1 MDGRKPRFY
10 IWKNWGYRVET
21 IQFLVFGITNLLSF
35 GVNFLCAEPHLQR
48 RNLTLS
54 KRRRYIFVTG
64 GVTSSLGK
72 GIACASIGRM
82 LKNRGLKVTILKLDP
97 YLNVDPGTMSPLEH
111 GEVFVTVDG
120 SETDLDLGH
129 YERFL
134 NQDFTIL
141 SNVTAGQIYN
151 ELLDKERLGS
161 EFLGETVQV
170 VPHLVS
176 AVARRIRKLGEN
188 EDADVVIV
196 EIGGTVGDMEA
207 EAFIEAVR
215 WMRDVEG
222 TQNAFSIHLTF
233 VPLLKPTNELK
244 TKPTQ
249 HSVRALRALGIQP
262 DAILCRLNDPT
273 DSDEEAESLK
283 DKISLHCGVPRDAI
297 IYLPTLDSVYTVPG
311 WLEKQGLAEVIMD
324 RLGFERREPKVPP
337 VWRALADR
345 PELAI
350 NEVAENGDGIDAE
363 HVSISIV
370 GKYTSLQDSYLSVVE
385 ALRHAELN
393 QGIRIDLDWTPSE
406 LIEQHGAERYLS
418 KAQGIVIPGGF
429 DKRGTEG
436 MIQAARYARE
446 QGIPYLG
453 LCLGLQMMILEFARN
468 VAGIEDADSTEFD
481 PASSEPVIALMEEQ
495 KGVTEIGGTMRLGAY
510 SCVLKPGTKA
520 YEAYASANGDAGNQ
534 NGELTISERHRHR
547 YEYNNAYRDRL
558 ERLGLLSSG
567 LNLQL
572 GLVEVAEV
580 VDHPFML
587 GSQFHPEFRSRPE
600 RPHPLF
606 DSFVKHSRNFRP
618 EGTQHELFEKAI
630 ST

>member
-1 MDGRKPRFY
+1 M
-10 IWKNWGYRVET
+10 
-21 IQFLVFGITNLLSF
+21 
-35 GVNFLCAEPHLQR
+35 
-48 RNLTLS
+48 
-54 KRRRYIFVTG
+54 
-64 GVTSSLGK
+64 TSSLGK

-111 GEVFVTVDG
+111 GEVFVTMDG

-134 NQDFTIL
+134 NQNFTIL

-151 ELLDKERLGS
+151 ELLDKERHGS

-176 AVARRIRKLGEN
+176 AVASRIRKLGEA

-196 EIGGTVGDMEA
+196 EVGGTVGDMEA

-215 WMRDVEG
+215 WMQDMEG
-222 TQNAFSIHLTF
+222 RQNSFSIHLTF
-233 VPLLKPTNELK
+233 VPFLKPTNELK

-273 DSDEEAESLK
+273 DSEEEAESLK
-283 DKISLHCGVPRDAI
+283 DKISLHCGVPRDGI
-297 IYLPTLDSVYTVPG
+297 IYLPTLGNVYAVPG
-311 WLEKQGLAEVIMD
+311 WLEKQGLADVIMD
-324 RLGFERREPKVPP
+324 RLGFERTEPEVPP

-345 PELAI
+345 PNLAV
-350 NEVAENGDGIDAE
+350 NGVDAYGDNNGTPRVA
-363 HVSISIV
+363 ISIV

-393 QGIRIDLDWTPSE
+393 QGIRIDLQWTPSE
-406 LIEQHGAERYLS
+406 LVELDGADKYLS
-418 KAQGIVIPGGF
+418 KAQGIIVPGGF

-436 MIQAARYARE
+436 MIQTARYARE
-446 QGIPYLG
+446 RGIPYLG
-453 LCLGLQMMILEFARN
+453 LCLGLQMMILEFARH
-468 VAGIEDADSTEFD
+468 VAGIEEADSTEFD
-481 PASSEPVIALMEEQ
+481 PDAVEPVIALMEEQ
-495 KGVTEIGGTMRLGAY
+495 KNVTEMGGTMRLGEY
-510 SCVLKPGTKA
+510 TCVLKQGSRA
-520 YEAYASANGDAGNQ
+520 HEAYSMAGDGEELGNGD
-534 NGELTISERHRHR
+534 LKIKERHRHR
-547 YEYNNAYRDRL
+547 YEYNNAYRVRL
-558 ERLGLLSSG
+558 EELGLSSSG
-567 LNLQL
+567 LNPELS
-572 GLVEVAEV
+572 LVEIAEIA
-580 VDHPFML
+580 DHPFML

-606 DSFVKHSRNFRP
+606 DLFVSYARQFRP
-618 EGTQHELFEKAI
+618 EGTQQQFFIGA
-630 ST
+630 SSPRS

>member
-1 MDGRKPRFY
+1 M
-10 IWKNWGYRVET
+10 
-21 IQFLVFGITNLLSF
+21 
-35 GVNFLCAEPHLQR
+35 
-48 RNLTLS
+48 S

-82 LKNRGLKVTILKLDP
+82 LKNRGLRVTILKLDP

-111 GEVFVTVDG
+111 GEVFVTMDG

-176 AVARRIRKLGEN
+176 AVARRIRKLAESEN
-188 EDADVVIV
+188 ADVVIV
-196 EIGGTVGDMEA
+196 EVGGTVGDMEA

-215 WMRDVEG
+215 WMRDMEG
-222 TQNAFSIHLTF
+222 RQNSFSIHLTF

-273 DSDEEAESLK
+273 DSEEEAESLK

-297 IYLPTLDSVYTVPG
+297 IYLPTLGNVYAVPG
-311 WLEKQGLAEVIMD
+311 WLENQGLAEVIMD
-324 RLGFERREPKVPP
+324 RLGFERRDPVVPP
-337 VWRALADR
+337 VWKALADT
-345 PELAI
+345 PNLA
-350 NEVAENGDGIDAE
+350 NNGEGSFVYDSDME
-363 HVSISIV
+363 RVSISIV

-393 QGIRIDLDWTPSE
+393 QGVRIDLEWTPSE
-406 LIEQHGAERYLS
+406 LIEENGADRYLS
-418 KAQGIVIPGGF
+418 KAQGIVVPGGF

-436 MIQAARYARE
+436 MIQTARYARE
-446 QGIPYLG
+446 GGIPYLG
-453 LCLGLQMMILEFARN
+453 LCLGLQMMIIEFARH
-468 VAGIEDADSTEFD
+468 VAGIEEADSTEFD
-481 PASSEPVIALMEEQ
+481 AAASEPVIALMEEQ
-495 KGVTEIGGTMRLGAY
+495 KQVTEIGGTMRLGEY
-510 SCVLKPGTKA
+510 SCVLTPGTRA
-520 YEAYASANGDAGNQ
+520 YEAYAMAKNGGEIS
-534 NGELTISERHRHR
+534 NGTLKISERHRHR
-547 YEYNNAYRDRL
+547 FEYNNAYRDRL
-558 ERLGLLSSG
+558 ENLGLLSSG
-567 LNLQL
+567 MNPELS
-572 GLVEVAEV
+572 LVEIAELS
-580 VDHPFML
+580 DHPFML

-600 RPHPLF
+600 QPHPLF
-606 DSFVKHSRNFRP
+606 DLFVQYARQFQP
-618 EGTQHELFEKAI
+618 EGTQHQLFAGAM
-630 ST
+630 SVGS

>member
-1 MDGRKPRFY
+1 
-10 IWKNWGYRVET
+10 
-21 IQFLVFGITNLLSF
+21 
-35 GVNFLCAEPHLQR
+35 
-48 RNLTLS
+48 
-54 KRRRYIFVTG
+54 
-64 GVTSSLGK
+64 
-72 GIACASIGRM
+72 M

-111 GEVFVTVDG
+111 GEVFVTMDG

-161 EFLGETVQV
+161 EFLGQTVQV
-170 VPHLVS
+170 VPHLVE
-176 AVARRIRKLGEN
+176 AVASRIRKLGDQ

-196 EIGGTVGDMEA
+196 EVGGTVGDMEA

-215 WMRDVEG
+215 WMRDMEG
-222 TQNAFSIHLTF
+222 PQNSFSIHLTF

-273 DSDEEAESLK
+273 DSDEETESLK
-283 DKISLHCGVPRDAI
+283 EKVSIHCGVPSEAI
-297 IYLPTLDSVYTVPG
+297 IYLPTLGNVYAVPG

-324 RLGFERREPKVPP
+324 RLGFERKAPIVPP
-337 VWRALADR
+337 VWQALADT
-345 PELAI
+345 PNLAV
-350 NEVAENGDGIDAE
+350 NGVDAYQDHDDTDRVA
-363 HVSISIV
+363 ISIV
-370 GKYTSLQDSYLSVVE
+370 GKYTMLQDSYLSVVE

-406 LIEQHGAERYLS
+406 LVEEHGADHYLS
-418 KAQGIVIPGGF
+418 KAQGIVVPGGF

-436 MIQAARYARE
+436 MVRTAQYARE
-446 QGIPYLG
+446 HNVPYLG

-481 PASSEPVIALMEEQ
+481 EAAPEPVIALMEEQ

-510 SCVLKPGTKA
+510 TCVLKKGTRA
-520 YEAYASANGDAGNQ
+520 YEAYTTATNGDELK
-534 NGELTISERHRHR
+534 NGDQKILERHRHR
-547 YEYNNAYRDRL
+547 YEYNNAYRNRL
-558 ERLGLLSSG
+558 EQMGLVSSG
-567 LNLQL
+567 MNPELD
-572 GLVEVAEV
+572 LVEIAEID
-580 VDHPFML
+580 DHPFML

-600 RPHPLF
+600 LPHPLF
-606 DSFVKHSRNFRP
+606 DLFVRYARQFRP
-618 EGTQHELFEKAI
+618 EGTQESLFANRTSRQNQTAKSI
-630 ST
+630 